1 MAQRERETGTLWR
14 RRWQSGALT
23 FRRCSGGAGLGRT
36 IHSRLSVARPRRAH
50 RARSPGARLVSGG
63 VRGARLTLPVFP
75 IHWRRNLSRC
85 AASAALR
92 SATHHVS
99 SVPFVSTLIVAVV
112 GKEPTGP
119 RCRRPPCCRCGRR
132 CGAVSRRI
140 RGGACVTL
148 VKTGSRWMPRT
159 ILLRC
164 RRQKPRPIARAPA
177 AIAVRAAPFDP
188 AHPALTSTDATVLE
202 NVHFDVET
210 EIAPWLAVSNSG
222 TAVYAP
228 KQPGADLVG
237 VARPG
242 GKDRI
247 VGLGAGWLPGIKRI
261 SPDSTK
267 AAVRHGLNLGFMTCS
282 AASTSRA
289 AVVNALGGASRVH
302 FRRLSPDHFQER
314 LRIARPMK
322 FDLRGRPVDL
332 LKVFGG

>member
-1 MAQRERETGTLWR
+1 MA
-14 RRWQSGALT
+14 S
-23 FRRCSGGAGLGRT
+23 
-36 IHSRLSVARPRRAH
+36 SVAE
-50 RARSPGARLVSGG
+50 
-63 VRGARLTLPVFP
+63 RGSDFSEVL
-75 IHWRRNLSRC
+75 
-85 AASAALR
+85 
-92 SATHHVS
+92 
-99 SVPFVSTLIVAVV
+99 
-112 GKEPTGP
+112 
-119 RCRRPPCCRCGRR
+119 RR
-132 CGAVSRRI
+132 CGPRTHDPQSAVRCAPAPSSSSAISWRSACLRRRTRRKIDSSGIPDSLAAQLKPMRRI
-140 RGGACVTL
+140 SRPPLGDAPRQLSAIRLDADRRGRRQGTDWAALSPSTL
-148 VKTGSRWMPRT
+148 LSVRSTLRRCLEKDPRRRLRD
-159 ILLRC
+159 IGEDRLALDAANDPVRC